1 MASYNLNYD
10 DILSGEID
18 GSTPTLITNNE
29 EALINKRALSDNDI
43 RCLSYVAMQ
52 YVTSLM
58 IETKGEAWLTW
69 EEIDRES
76 AIQDN
81 ELYLGNFEGYNLYNG
96 FTLRTLYM
104 TIDNRIIGDTWDN
117 ETGNI
122 NKLYLMY

>member
-1 MASYNLNYD
+1 MASYNLDYD
-10 DILSGEID
+10 NVLSGEID

-29 EALINKRALSDNDI
+29 EALINKRVLSYDDI

-58 IETKGEAWLTW
+58 IEAEGEAWLTW
-69 EEIDRES
+69 EEIDSES
-76 AIQDN
+76 TVQDN
-81 ELYLGNFEGYNLYNG
+81 ELYLGNFEGYDLYNG
-96 FTLRTLYM
+96 YTLRTLYM

-117 ETGNI
+117 ETSNI